1 MARTP
6 LLLAYDGECSVCAKR
21 ADWIQARDRQ
31 GLLVLFPLQHPEL
44 VHMAPELAGQQL
56 HGELHG
62 LDLVSRTVYRG
73 PSLLPEILSRLGWPW
88 RFFAPLFRIKALAR
102 MAAWVVLKRDER
114 RFQRQ
119 FR

>member
-1 MARTP
+1 MAQAP
-6 LLLAYDGECSVCAKR
+6 LLVAYDGECSLCAKR
-21 ADWIQARDRQ
+21 ADWLQARDVQ

-44 VHMAPELAGQQL
+44 AQVAPELAGKAL

-62 LDLVSRTVYRG
+62 LNMATRRVLVG
-73 PSLLPEILSRLGWPW
+73 PDLLPELLARLAQPWPLV
-88 RFFAPLFRIKALAR
+88 APLMRIRPLAR
-102 MAAWVVLKRDER
+102 LAAWLLLKREER

>member
-1 MARTP
+1 V
-6 LLLAYDGECSVCAKR
+6 AYDGECSLCAKR
-21 ADWIQARDRQ
+21 ADWLQARDRR

-44 VHMAPELAGQQL
+44 AQVAPELAGRTL

-62 LDLVSRTVYRG
+62 LDMTSRRMLKG
-73 PSLLPEILSRLGWPW
+73 PDLLPELLARLAQPWPLV
-88 RFFAPLFRIKALAR
+88 APLMRIRPLAR
-102 MAAWVVLKRDER
+102 TAAWLLLKRAER

>member
-1 MARTP
+1 MSKGP
-6 LLLAYDGECSVCAKR
+6 LLVAYDGECSLCVKR
-21 ADWIQARDRQ
+21 ADWLQARDGK

-44 VHMAPELAGQQL
+44 AQVAPELAGRPL

-62 LDLVSRTVYRG
+62 LDMGTRKVLTG
-73 PSLLPEILSRLGWPW
+73 PDLLPELLARLALPWPLL
-88 RFFAPLFRIKALAR
+88 APLMRIRPLAR
-102 MAAWVVLKRDER
+102 AAAWLVLKREER